1 MELEIT
7 QVFDYKDV
15 NGKTEYRVA
24 ATFQE
29 VEYDELYHTVPSDW
43 PEQDAICIEFRENN
57 PNAERPEDTNQL
69 AFAVRDQR
77 DRLLASTDWWA
88 VADRT
93 MTQAER
99 DYRQALRDITSQE
112 GFPQSITWPTEP

>member
-1 MELEIT
+1 MTLEIT

-57 PNAERPEDTNQL
+57 SDAERPEDITHL
-69 AFAVRDQR
+69 ALEVREQR

-112 GFPQSITWPTEP
+112 GFPQSVTWPIEP